1 MLALPDG
8 SGEKTMIRKRHMFL
22 NEEILKANP
31 NIAEYM
37 APSMDVRRDILA
49 VEVPKLAKEA
59 AVKAIEEWGHPKYR
73 ITHLVFCT
81 TVSFDSLGHDNQLVK
96 LLGLSPS
103 INRFTLS
110 QNGCLVGGTVLRLA
124 KDLAENNRGARVLVV
139 CSEHTAV
146 TFRGAAETH
155 LDNLVGQVLFDVAV
169 IIGADPDPATER
181 PLFQLISASQTLLPD
196 SDSAIEIHL
205 KEVGLIFHLHKDV
218 PKIISTNI
226 EQNLV
231 KAFEP
236 LGISDWNSIF
246 WIVHPGGPAILDAM
260 EAKLGLEKEKLKATR
275 QVMTEY
281 GNMSRA
287 CLLFILDEMRK
298 RSAEDGKATTDEGL
312 EWGVLHGFGPGLT
325 VETVVLRSVAISSR

>member
-81 TVSFDSLGHDNQLVK
+81 NRQLRLARPRQPACQAPRTQSFHH
-96 LLGLSPS
+96 
-103 INRFTLS
+103 RFTLS

-218 PKIISTNI
+218 PKIIAKKI
-226 EQNLV
+226 AQNLV
-231 KAFEP
+231 EAFEP
-236 LGISDWNSIF
+236 LGSATGTPSSGSRPRRTRD
-246 WIVHPGGPAILDAM
+246 PRRDGGQAGAWR
-260 EAKLGLEKEKLKATR
+260 G
-275 QVMTEY
+275 
-281 GNMSRA
+281 
-287 CLLFILDEMRK
+287 
-298 RSAEDGKATTDEGL
+298 RS
-312 EWGVLHGFGPGLT
+312 
-325 VETVVLRSVAISSR
+325 